1 MLTMK
6 LNEANEDPPGPRTK
20 TLDGVREGD
29 KLEDVVQEAI
39 SAIKPVEAGVMAQ
52 SAKFDRSRPDERDED
67 ASDHLEQP
75 DQVVVRD
82 RYHKGSCE
90 KIEQRHRFLL
100 VVIDPSMTSPA
111 LASMGLSFVKGG
123 FRLYFH
129 RFTIVIAY
137 IDHAPNQCRRGKSIE
152 LEKSNNEVRS

>member
-1 MLTMK
+1 
-6 LNEANEDPPGPRTK
+6 
-20 TLDGVREGD
+20 
-29 KLEDVVQEAI
+29 
-39 SAIKPVEAGVMAQ
+39 MAQ
-52 SAKFDRSRPDERDED
+52 SAKFDRSRPDERDDD

-137 IDHAPNQCRRGKSIE
+137 IDHAPNQCRRGESIE